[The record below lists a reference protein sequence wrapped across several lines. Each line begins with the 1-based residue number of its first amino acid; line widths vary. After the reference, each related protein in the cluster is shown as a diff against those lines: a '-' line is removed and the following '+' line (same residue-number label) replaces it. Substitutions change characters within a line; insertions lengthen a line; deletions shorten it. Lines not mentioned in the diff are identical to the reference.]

1 MMSMIE
7 AVGPWLPL
15 VVVLATFLESA
26 AFAGLV
32 VPGETVAVVA
42 GAAAAIRGDGPF
54 ALLVAAVIGA
64 VAGDAVGFGLG
75 RRYGTSLTE
84 HHRLQRFREKLERSR
99 AFVERRG
106 VWSLVLA
113 RFVSVLRAVVPFSAG
128 AAGMSYPRFLLGNM
142 IGGVLWGVGVVGLG
156 YAAGTRWDMVE
167 SWLAKIGITLAVLGI
182 LVGLVVWSTRWIARN
197 PERTR
202 ALVQSSGRIPF
213 VGRLLSGIVAI
224 SSRPQP
230 AVRIFAHVG
239 VAIAATA
246 AFALAGWIDWSFVE
260 GRVLL
265 DILGADRV
273 VVAGATRVADGVGPF
288 VAAIVVL
295 GVVVGSMK
303 WTRLTL
309 MAGSTALTA
318 VIAAIVS
325 FQIRRP
331 SVDLPGLGAPGSF
344 PDMST
349 AVATALVLSTAWPL
363 TRGWASGA
371 RIVGAALATTMG
383 IAGLRLVALEAR
395 PVDIVAGLALGV
407 AAVVWTA
414 TVIDPRLGGTPL
426 PTPWA
431 QNRTPAPAHGSGSRT
446 TRSRRGIGFEQHGST
461 PTAGPP

>member
-15 VVVLATFLESA
+15 VVLLAMFLESA

-42 GAAAAIRGDGPF
+42 GAAAAIRGDGPVP
-54 ALLVAAVIGA
+54 LLVAAVIGA

-75 RRYGTSLTE
+75 RRYGTSMTE
-84 HHRLQRFREKLERSR
+84 HHRLQRFRERLERSR

-128 AAGMSYPRFLLGNM
+128 AAGMSYPRFFLGNM
-142 IGGVLWGVGVVGLG
+142 IGGALWGVGVVGLG
-156 YAAGTRWDMVE
+156 YLAGTRWDTVE
-167 SWLAKIGITLAVLGI
+167 SWLTRIGVTLAVLGV
-182 LVGLVVWSTRWIARN
+182 LVGLVVWSARWIARN

-202 ALVQSSGRIPF
+202 ALLQSSGRIPF
-213 VGRLLSGIVAI
+213 VGRLLSGMVAI
-224 SSRPQP
+224 LSRPQP

-265 DILGADRV
+265 DILGADRAIV
-273 VVAGATRVADGVGPF
+273 VGAARVADGIGPF
-288 VAAIVVL
+288 VAAVVVL

-303 WTRLTL
+303 RARLTL
-309 MAGSTALTA
+309 MVGSTALTA

-325 FQIRRP
+325 FQIQRP
-331 SVDLPGLGAPGSF
+331 SVELPGLGAPGPF

-349 AVATALVLSTAWPL
+349 AVAAALVLSTAWPL

-371 RIVGAALATTMG
+371 RIVGAALATTIG
-383 IAGLRLVALEAR
+383 IAGLRLIALEAR
-395 PVDIVAGLALGV
+395 PVDIVAGLALGI

-414 TVIDPRLGGTPL
+414 TVIDPRLGGTPFPGHRPRIKRPHRILGL
-426 PTPWA
+426 PPG
-431 QNRTPAPAHGSGSRT
+431 RTS
-446 TRSRRGIGFEQHGST
+446 TRRRS
-461 PTAGPP
+461 ADRRL